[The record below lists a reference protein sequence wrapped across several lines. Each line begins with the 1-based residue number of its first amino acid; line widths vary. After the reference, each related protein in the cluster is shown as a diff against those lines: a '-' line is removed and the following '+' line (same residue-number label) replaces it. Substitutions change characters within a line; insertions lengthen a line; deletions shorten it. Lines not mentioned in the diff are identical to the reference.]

1 MSKSRILNV
10 SNMSFNAIPENKILA
25 KNFRIYSIT
34 PAKLHSHGVSLM
46 DQEGSAFDV
55 ITYPEMSQE
64 FQDEGY
70 SVTMERKFLQQKL
83 CLQAT
88 LGSP

>member
-1 MSKSRILNV
+1 
-10 SNMSFNAIPENKILA
+10 MSFNAIPENKILA

-34 PAKLHSHGVSLM
+34 PAKIHSCGLSLV
-46 DQEGSAFDV
+46 DKEGSAFDG
-55 ITYPEMSQE
+55 ITYPEMSLE

-70 SVTMERKFLQQKL
+70 SVTMERKFLQLYK

-88 LGSP
+88 RGSP

>member
-1 MSKSRILNV
+1 
-10 SNMSFNAIPENKILA
+10 MSFNAIPEK
-25 KNFRIYSIT
+25 KNSREKFQIYSIT
-34 PAKLHSHGVSLM
+34 TAKLHLHGVSLVG
-46 DQEGSAFDV
+46 QEGSAFSV
-55 ITYPEMSQE
+55 ITYPEMNQE

-88 LGSP
+88 LGNP